1 MVGAAM
7 GTWMDCTEPRS
18 ASKGNKICRLNL
30 GSLVIGTEFGGIN
43 VKGEWSFWHIIN
55 GIALRC

>member
-1 MVGAAM
+1 V
-7 GTWMDCTEPRS
+7 S
-18 ASKGNKICRLNL
+18 AKETRFAGL
-30 GSLVIGTEFGGIN
+30 GSLVIETEFEGIH